1 MVYPS
6 FFCFSRLWRS
16 VVKRSLF
23 GKNFVLASLSYFFV
37 FLSSAM
43 FYFLP
48 LFLDQFHPSKS
59 RVGLIMG
66 IHSVASIMIRPL
78 FGRILDK
85 RGGRKVTMAGILVM
99 IAVIP
104 GFYLV
109 ESAGIFTIFLRV
121 LNGIGWGIATTAIL
135 AICSEMSPPDRM
147 AQSLGIIGAA
157 GIVPGAIGPAMAEE
171 ILRRYGF
178 NAVFTSAL
186 ITLVAAFC
194 CIIPIKEASLN
205 KVHNKIKLTG
215 SYAAYPILI
224 LLIIAAMPIAHGAA
238 RGTVLNFIVLFGA
251 SAGFSRVGPF
261 FAAFSIAAILT
272 RLGLGDLSDR
282 YGRKRMVLPT
292 AILIGLDLFWIAG
305 VHSYWGFVMC
315 GFVAGLGQGFMFP
328 ALSTYVIDFLGRGN
342 KGLALGLYLSL
353 YDIGMGLGSP
363 VFGWISDI
371 MGYRQMYVVAGC
383 LIILL
388 SLVFS
393 IKAPPDPPSDLTAKA
408 QRNEAA
414 QSIVD

>member
-1 MVYPS
+1 M
-6 FFCFSRLWRS
+6 L
-16 VVKRSLF
+16 KMEEKKSLF
-23 GKNFVLASLSYFFV
+23 GKNFILASLSYFFV
-37 FLSSAM
+37 FLSAAM

-78 FGRILDK
+78 FGRVLDR
-85 RGGRKVTMAGILVM
+85 RGGRKATMAGILIM
-99 IAVIP
+99 IAAIP

-109 ESAGIFTIFLRV
+109 ESAGLFTVLLRV

-157 GIVPGAIGPAMAEE
+157 GIVPGAIGPAIAEE

-178 NAVFTSAL
+178 SAVFTAAL
-186 ITLVAAFC
+186 LALAAAFI
-194 CIIPIKEASLN
+194 CIVPIKEASIGRIQSGLRR
-205 KVHNKIKLTG
+205 TG
-215 SYAAYPILI
+215 LYSAPPIVI
-224 LLIIAAMPIAHGAA
+224 LLIVAAMPVAHGAA

-251 SAGFSRVGPF
+251 SAGFTRIGPF

-272 RLGLGDLSDR
+272 RLTLGDLSDR

-292 AILIGLDLFWIAG
+292 AILIGLDLFWIAS
-305 VHSYWGFVMC
+305 VHSYWEFVAC

-328 ALSTYVIDFLGRGN
+328 ALSTYVIDFLGREN

-363 VFGWISDI
+363 VFGWISD
-371 MGYRQMYVVAGC
+371 MSGYRQMYVVAGC
-383 LIILL
+383 FIILL
-388 SLVFS
+388 SLVFNV
-393 IKAPPDPPSDLTAKA
+393 KAPPDPPAAPMT
-408 QRNEAA
+408 RREALPPV
-414 QSIVD
+414 QG